1 MAQKFDPT
9 SKRLSSEPKPV
20 AEDLLYFRDLGQS
33 DFSVSNDGVLAYQA
47 GPTASRL
54 VWFNRDGIET
64 GQVGVPAHFSFLR
77 LSANAQRVAVDILDR
92 RRGTTD
98 IWFYDLT
105 RGGDPSRVT
114 LDAKADWAPVFS
126 PDGNQLAFASAQRG
140 APHVHVKNLTES
152 SDLQQVV
159 PPSTTVQFV

>member
-1 MAQKFDPT
+1 M
-9 SKRLSSEPKPV
+9 
-20 AEDLLYFRDLGQS
+20 AEDLLYFRDLRQS
-33 DFSVSNDGVLAYQA
+33 DFSVSNDGILAYQA
-47 GPTASRL
+47 GPAASRL
-54 VWFNRDGIET
+54 VWFDRDGIET

-77 LSANAQRVAVDILDR
+77 LSANAQKVAVDILDS

-98 IWFYDLT
+98 IWFYNLA

-114 LDAKADWAPVFS
+114 LDSKADWAPVFS

-152 SDLQQVV
+152 SDLQRVV
-159 PPSTTVQFV
+159 PPSTTVQFVSDWVRVRKAGTSSI